1 MQDEAHT
8 KMLQCCAHFS
18 PMRFQALAYFIV
30 VFFAKNCLILHL
42 IKMYASADIMI
53 VGCFGDML
61 EFCYYCFEHA

>member
-30 VFFAKNCLILHL
+30 VFYKELFNITFDQDVRLCR
-42 IKMYASADIMI
+42 
-53 VGCFGDML
+53 
-61 EFCYYCFEHA
+61 YYDSGLFWRRAGVLVLLL